1 MKRSWIKKAKLP
13 RKKLIDQLDKIF
25 RECLLLRDKVCQYSG
40 KTENRQV
47 SHYISR
53 ENKHLRWNFDNC
65 HIINGGVH
73 LFLFHKR
80 PHLYREW
87 LIRKIGLDKVEWL
100 EMQDRIYC
108 KPIYTSDL
116 KALKLDLLS
125 KLKYFKKGVY
135 L

>member
-1 MKRSWIKKAKLP
+1 MLKSKKTD
-13 RKKLIDQLDKIF
+13 RQKLIKQCDDIF
-25 RECLLLRDKVCQYSG
+25 RKALLERDNYTCQYSG
-40 KTENRQV
+40 KKDNLNV

-53 ENKHLRWNFDNC
+53 ENKHLRWNFENC

-73 LFLFHKR
+73 LFLFHRR

-87 LIRKIGLDKVEWL
+87 LIRKIGLEKVEWL

-116 KALKLDLLS
+116 KALKVDLLS
-125 KLKYFKKGVY
+125 KLVYMKKEKCD
-135 L
+135 